1 MMNRIETIASL
12 AAPIGALCFCAVT
25 DPLNPPPIILCPF
38 RLLTGYPCPFCGMT
52 RGISSILRGRFRD
65 AFEFHVFAPVVLA
78 GILAWFAVEAGR
90 AAGLWRAERIRR
102 LALDP
107 KPWVAFLLICT
118 IYVGLRWCGII
129 SSSRI

>member
-1 MMNRIETIASL
+1 MTAHFENVVRI

-25 DPLNPPPIILCPF
+25 DPANPPPIILCPF

-52 RGISSILRGRFRD
+52 RGISSILRGRFRE
-65 AFEFHVFAPVVLA
+65 ALEFHFFAPVVFVGIFAWLA
-78 GILAWFAVEAGR
+78 IEAGR

-102 LALDP
+102 FAMDP
-107 KPWVAFLLICT
+107 GPWVGFLLICT
-118 IYVGLRWCGII
+118 VYVGLRWCGII